1 MQESAPQT
9 TSDVRSALVYVRLL
23 RPRQWV
29 KNLIAY
35 APALFGSQLF
45 KQHVFIEATI
55 CVVAFCLASSAIY
68 ILNDIMDRTNDRLH
82 PRKRNR
88 PIASGAVPVPTAS
101 VLAVLLVIGALALSM
116 VSGPQLALVVAGY
129 IAMMVAYCLILKQVV
144 LVDVLII
151 AAGFVLRA
159 LGGAVACRIEPSPW
173 FLLCTIFGALFLA
186 IEKRSNEARTLDA
199 EASAHRKTLSMY
211 PKELLEKLQSLV
223 TSSLLISYAL
233 YTFHSPHGMMMMIT
247 VPIVLYAIMR
257 YQLLSISG
265 ELTGSPEEALLRD
278 SSLKASVILWVIV
291 CAIVVYC
298 K

>member
-55 CVVAFCLASSAIY
+55 CVLAFCMASSAIY
-68 ILNDIMDRTNDRLH
+68 ILNDIVDRNTDRLH

-88 PIASGAVPVPTAS
+88 PIASGAVPVTTAS
-101 VLAVLLVIGALALSM
+101 VLAIVLVVGSLLLAMLT
-116 VSGPQLALVVAGY
+116 GPQLAFVIAGY
-129 IAMMVAYCLILKQVV
+129 IAMMIAYCFLLKQIV

-159 LGGAVACRIEPSPW
+159 LGGAVATHIEPSPW

-186 IEKRSNEARTLDA
+186 IEKRSHEARLLDT
-199 EASAHRKTLSMY
+199 EASAHRKSLSMY

-257 YQLLSISG
+257 YQLLSVSG
-265 ELTGSPEEALLRD
+265 ELTGTPEEALLRD
-278 SSLKASVILWVIV
+278 TSLKVSVVLWVIV